1 MSTAGDNN
9 NDNVSDICANCGKGE
24 DSSGSLKACAACK
37 LVKYCNRECQTA
49 HRPQHKKEC
58 KKRAVELHEE
68 KLFELPPLEYEDC
81 PICLLRM
88 PNLHTGRRYMS
99 CCGKVICSGCIH
111 AVQMR
116 DGGMGLCPFCR
127 TPATSSDKLIRDY
140 EKRME
145 AGDAIAIHEIGVHY
159 FHGDNSHPQDIRK
172 ALEFYKRAGD
182 LGHAESYNNI
192 GVAYFHGQ
200 GVGVNMKKAKHYYEL
215 AAMGGHDKARNSIG
229 RTEAQL
235 GNSNKALKHWTIA
248 SRGGNSRSVV
258 NVKMLYL
265 EGNATKEDY
274 TKAVQSYQAY
284 LREVKSDQRDEA
296 AAAYDDNKY
305 IEEGQEVV

>member
-1 MSTAGDNN
+1 MQET
-9 NDNVSDICANCGKGE
+9 
-24 DSSGSLKACAACK
+24 
-37 LVKYCNRECQTA
+37 
-49 HRPQHKKEC
+49 
-58 KKRAVELHEE
+58 
-68 KLFELPPLEYEDC
+68 
-81 PICLLRM
+81 LR
-88 PNLHTGRRYMS
+88 
-99 CCGKVICSGCIH
+99 
-111 AVQMR
+111 
-116 DGGMGLCPFCR
+116 
-127 TPATSSDKLIRDY
+127 
-140 EKRME
+140 
-145 AGDAIAIHEIGVHY
+145 
-159 FHGDNSHPQDIRK
+159 
-172 ALEFYKRAGD
+172 
-182 LGHAESYNNI
+182 GHAESYNNI

-305 IEEGQEVV
+305 IKEGQEVV